1 MWETPQS
8 GFQLSGWKS
17 EKERQILF
25 PGSKRPL
32 GVLREGGA
40 RVSERARAA
49 RRTLL
54 RAAQKSGASRR
65 ARGTR
70 QQRQQQEQ
78 QAHII
83 AIEGGLKGYCGGK
96 TTFPW

>member
-32 GVLREGGA
+32 GVSITKA
-40 RVSERARAA
+40 
-49 RRTLL
+49 
-54 RAAQKSGASRR
+54 
-65 ARGTR
+65 
-70 QQRQQQEQ
+70 
-78 QAHII
+78 
-83 AIEGGLKGYCGGK
+83 GGLKGYSAGMRMR
-96 TTFPW
+96 PW